1 MSRAAVQPSKRALP
15 AALVGF
21 CRQGEPLAPHTY
33 CKIGGVARLFCEV
46 RSEEDVRATAA
57 WRREAGLADDDVV
70 VLGGGA
76 NVLINDARV
85 YGLVLTL
92 SEHFAGIEVDPAGGT
107 ARIEAGIRTP
117 RLVRE
122 AAARG
127 WQGFQFLAGVPGTLG
142 GAVVMNAGV
151 RELSTWDVVRAA
163 EGIGWDGGKR
173 IVTREEAEPRY
184 RHGGLPPDLVVT
196 AAICE
201 IRPGDPEEIHRQAR
215 RLSTSR
221 RETQPL
227 THPSWGSTFRNPS
240 GASSAGTTAGAL
252 IERAGLK
259 GFRVGDAQI
268 SELHANFVVNL
279 GAATAA
285 DALACIRKAYEEV
298 RDRFGMRLVPE
309 VRLVGF
315 APDALSFLQEGSS

>member
-1 MSRAAVQPSKRALP
+1 MSRAAVRPAE
-15 AALVGF
+15 AALTDA
-21 CRQGEPLAPHTY
+21 CRRDEPLAPHAY
-33 CKIGGVARLFCEV
+33 CKIGGVARVFCEA
-46 RSEEDVRATAA
+46 RSEEDVLAA
-57 WRREAGLADDDVV
+57 VAYAREARLGDEEVF

-76 NVLINDARV
+76 NVLIDDSRD
-85 YGLVLTL
+85 YGLVVTL
-92 SEHFAGIEVDPAGGT
+92 DEHYAGIEVDAEGKT

-122 AAARG
+122 AARRG
-127 WQGFQFLAGVPGTLG
+127 WEGFQFLAGVPGTLG

-163 EGIGWDGGKR
+163 VGICWNGERR
-173 IVTREEAEPRY
+173 IVTREEARPRY

-196 AAICE
+196 AAVCE
-201 IRPGDPEEIHRQAR
+201 IRPGDPAEIHAQAR

-227 THPSWGSTFRNPS
+227 TYPSWGSTFRNPS
-240 GASSAGTTAGAL
+240 GASSTGLTAGAL

-259 GFRVGDAQI
+259 GYRVGDAQI

-279 GAATAA
+279 GRATAA
-285 DALACIRKAYEEV
+285 DALGCIRKAFEEV
-298 RDRFGMRLVPE
+298 RDRFDVRLEPE
-309 VRLVGF
+309 VRLIGF
-315 APDALSFLQEGSS
+315 RREHLAFLEGGA